1 MKPKT
6 LLTTLLFFIVALIN
20 AQENISNFVKALDS
34 AQNETIKLQVL
45 DSIINKIDKQAYTDT
60 YVTYTK
66 DYISIAEKLEMYD
79 KMIAASV
86 KVFYYI
92 NNIQNHKD
100 DALKVVLNAEK
111 YLNKTKD
118 SFLLGSVYL
127 KKGGAYYDIDFKKA
141 AENYAKAILN
151 FGIKDSIYVAD
162 SYLFKGQAEAYQGN
176 FLQAIKDYKTAS
188 MYYESLGDVEYVIL
202 AKSGVATVY
211 GMNKFYEQAEKAEDE
226 VIAYAKENDKADA
239 IVSTLYNKAIHYK
252 ELKNPKRQEELLLE
266 AEKINKEANNNDVYS
281 SIYIETSL
289 TKLYVNI
296 NQLNKARQHF
306 AIIEGLKEDIV
317 NEKQLMNHY
326 KIAKVAILEG
336 EKKYEEAIALLKEV
350 ILFSEEG
357 KSNDHLVDLKEQL
370 AQLYNKT
377 GNTTASYKAF
387 QEYNTLKDSLFNV
400 QKTNALTYYQT
411 LYETEKKEKE
421 LVTKNASIEALKEE
435 NQAKK
440 RLLGFSIAGLSLLFL
455 CVFLYRNKQHLKKS
469 KIQQEDFSQQLLLSQ
484 EEERERISKD
494 LHDGVGQSLLLI
506 KNKVALNTDESTRT
520 MFNNAIEEV
529 RSISRALHPFQLEKL
544 GITKAIKNTIRDVDE
559 HTDIFIS
566 SNIDDISNTLT
577 KDQELNLYRIVQET
591 LSNIVKHANAE
602 AAKISVIKES
612 KRILI
617 VIKDNGDGFDFS
629 ERYNDFKSL
638 GLKTLRERTKYL
650 KGTMKVDSEKNK
662 GTTFSYIIP
671 IA

>member
-1 MKPKT
+1 
-6 LLTTLLFFIVALIN
+6 
-20 AQENISNFVKALDS
+20 
-34 AQNETIKLQVL
+34 
-45 DSIINKIDKQAYTDT
+45 
-60 YVTYTK
+60 
-66 DYISIAEKLEMYD
+66 
-79 KMIAASV
+79 
-86 KVFYYI
+86 
-92 NNIQNHKD
+92 
-100 DALKVVLNAEK
+100 
-111 YLNKTKD
+111 
-118 SFLLGSVYL
+118 
-127 KKGGAYYDIDFKKA
+127 
-141 AENYAKAILN
+141 
-151 FGIKDSIYVAD
+151 
-162 SYLFKGQAEAYQGN
+162 
-176 FLQAIKDYKTAS
+176 
-188 MYYESLGDVEYVIL
+188 
-202 AKSGVATVY
+202 
-211 GMNKFYEQAEKAEDE
+211 
-226 VIAYAKENDKADA
+226 
-239 IVSTLYNKAIHYK
+239 
-252 ELKNPKRQEELLLE
+252 
-266 AEKINKEANNNDVYS
+266 
-281 SIYIETSL
+281 
-289 TKLYVNI
+289 
-296 NQLNKARQHF
+296 
-306 AIIEGLKEDIV
+306 
-317 NEKQLMNHY
+317 MNHY

-506 KNKVALNTDESTRT
+506 KNKIALNTDESTRT

-566 SNIDDISNTLT
+566 SDIDDISNTLT
-577 KDQELNLYRIVQET
+577 KDQELNLYRIVE
-591 LSNIVKHANAE
+591 
-602 AAKISVIKES
+602 
-612 KRILI
+612 
-617 VIKDNGDGFDFS
+617 
-629 ERYNDFKSL
+629 
-638 GLKTLRERTKYL
+638 KYAL
-650 KGTMKVDSEKNK
+650 V
-662 GTTFSYIIP
+662 
-671 IA
+671 